1 MNKPIDPST
10 IGQPEPRKERRR
22 HQRTATGY
30 LPEKDEGGKEIW
42 PRGDE
47 AAWKSG
53 LRGVDTD
60 LGAIT
65 KSIVGHVQTTIARRA
80 YNIDEEG
87 MYRAISYSV
96 RDDLIVNWNDT
107 QMLYTKKSPKRAY
120 YLSLE
125 FLMGRTLDNAL
136 LNLGLKENYRKA
148 ATTLGFED
156 FEELVESERDAAL
169 GNGGLGRLAACYID
183 SGTTC
188 ELPLWGY
195 GLRYHYGMFWQQI
208 STDGSQVEAPDP
220 WLNHANPWE
229 VHRPDVT
236 YLIRFYGHAERYG
249 DKKAIWSGGQEV
261 LAVAYDVPIPGSY
274 TRNTNN
280 LRLWDAKPKRGF
292 DLNSFNAGDY
302 EKAVESSNSAEA
314 LTRVLYPNDNHMVG
328 KELRLKQ
335 QYFWVAASL
344 ADIIRRFKQLD
355 EPWAKFPE
363 YVAVQLN
370 DTHPTIA
377 VPELMRIFVD
387 EEDIPWNEAWEITQ
401 KVFCYTNHTVLPE
414 ALEKWAV
421 PLFQHLLPRHLQII
435 FDLNLYDRRSTRG
448 CVHLLTTSN
457 VHVENSYKV
466 LAMANLAVIGSH
478 KVNGVAELHSELVK
492 TTILK
497 DFVDFYPDKFGNV
510 TNGITPRRWLDQCNP
525 GLSALI
531 TETLGGEKSEW
542 LKDLK
547 KLQGLL
553 AHAKDPV
560 FQKKWADV
568 KTQNKERLAHFIEQ
582 TLGVKLNTSAL
593 FDIQVKRIHEY
604 KRQSMNILGVI
615 HRYLTIKALSAEE
628 RKKIVPRVVLFG
640 GKAAPGYYMAKLVI
654 RLINNVAKVI
664 NADPDVQDI
673 LTVLFVPD
681 YSVSLAELLIP
692 ASDISEHIS
701 TAGTEASGTSNMKF
715 CLNGGLLLGTV
726 DGANIE
732 IAEEVGEENV
742 FFFGHLTPNG
752 TLPTLSELPLE
763 VFSAWISSAVEDLR
777 HNHQYRPVP
786 LQERCPALAVV
797 FDVIAQGRFG
807 DGHIYEPFLN
817 TIRTGDYY
825 LVSDDFDSYVE
836 AQRMVDEAYQDKA
849 AWAEKSITTTAR
861 MGKFSSDRA
870 IMNYADEY
878 WSIEPLKLE

>member
-1 MNKPIDPST
+1 MNKPLDPST
-10 IGQPEPRKERRR
+10 IGRPEPPKQPRR

-30 LPEKDEGGKEIW
+30 LPEKTEDGKEIW
-42 PRGDE
+42 PKGDE

-53 LRGVDTD
+53 LRGVETGVED
-60 LGAIT
+60 IT
-65 KSIVGHVQTTIARRA
+65 KSIVGHVQTTLARQA

-87 MYRAISYSV
+87 AYRAIAYSV

-107 QMLYTKKSPKRAY
+107 QMLYTRKAPKRAY

-136 LNLGLKENYRKA
+136 LNLGLKEDYETA
-148 ATTLGFED
+148 AKKLGFED
-156 FEELVESERDAAL
+156 FEELIESERDAAL
-169 GNGGLGRLAACYID
+169 GNGGRLAACYID
-183 SGTTC
+183 SGATC

-236 YLIRFYGHAERYG
+236 YPIRFYGHSERIG
-249 DKKAIWSGGQEV
+249 DNKAIWSGGQEV

-335 QYFWVAASL
+335 QYFWTAASL
-344 ADIIRRFKQLD
+344 ADITRRFKQLG
-355 EPWAKFPE
+355 EPFSKFHE
-363 YVAVQLN
+363 YVSIQLN
-370 DTHPTIA
+370 DTHPSIA
-377 VPELMRIFVD
+377 VPELMRILVD
-387 EEDIPWNEAWEITQ
+387 EEDIPWNDAWEITQ
-401 KVFCYTNHTVLPE
+401 KVFGYTNHTVLPE
-414 ALEKWAV
+414 ALEKWPV

-435 FDLNLYDRRSTRG
+435 FDLL
-448 CVHLLTTSN
+448 
-457 VHVENSYKV
+457 V
-466 LAMANLAVIGSH
+466 LASMAYLAVIGSH

-497 DFVDFYPDKFGNV
+497 DFVDFYGPSKFGNV

-531 TETLGGEKSEW
+531 TETLGGDKTKW
-542 LKDLK
+542 LKDLT

-553 AHAKDPV
+553 PHADDPA

-568 KTQNKERLAHFIEQ
+568 KLRNKQRLSQFIEQ
-582 TLGVKLNTSAL
+582 TMGVKLNTSAL
-593 FDIQVKRIHEY
+593 FDVQVKRLHEY

-615 HRYLTIKALSAEE
+615 HRYLTIKALSVEE
-628 RKKIVPRVVLFG
+628 RKKVVPRVVLFG

-664 NADPDVQDI
+664 NTDPEVQDV

-742 FFFGHLTPNG
+742 FFFGHLTPN
-752 TLPTLSELPLE
+752 
-763 VFSAWISSAVEDLR
+763 VEDLR
-777 HNHQYRPVP
+777 YNHRYRPVP
-786 LQERCPALAVV
+786 LEQRSPALAVV
-797 FDVIAQGRFG
+797 VDVIAQGRFG
-807 DGHIYEPFLN
+807 DGSIYEPFLN

-825 LVSDDFDSYVE
+825 LVSDDFDSYLE
-836 AQRMVDEAYQDKA
+836 AQRMVDLAYQDTASWVK
-849 AWAEKSITTTAR
+849 KSITTTAR

-870 IMNYADEY
+870 ILNYAEEY
-878 WSIEPLKLE
+878 WNIEPLKLE

>member
-1 MNKPIDPST
+1 MNKPLDPAT
-10 IGQPEPRKERRR
+10 IGQPERPKQPRR

-30 LPEKDEGGKEIW
+30 LPEKDEEGKEVW

-47 AAWKSG
+47 SAWKSG
-53 LRGVDTD
+53 LRAVETD
-60 LGAIT
+60 EDSIT
-65 KSIVGHVQTTIARRA
+65 KSIVHHVQTTIARQA

-87 MYRAISYSV
+87 AYRAIAYSV

-107 QMLYTKKSPKRAY
+107 QMLYTRKAPKRAY

-136 LNLGLKENYRKA
+136 LNLGLKKNYEQAARK
-148 ATTLGFED
+148 LGFED
-156 FEELVESERDAAL
+156 FEELVEAERDAAL

-183 SGTTC
+183 SGATC

-229 VHRPDVT
+229 VHRPDVN
-236 YLIRFYGHAERYG
+236 YLVRFYGHAERIG
-249 DKKAIWSGGQEV
+249 DSKAVWSGGQEV
-261 LAVAYDVPIPGSY
+261 MAVAYDVPIPGSY

-335 QYFWVAASL
+335 QYFWTAASL
-344 ADIIRRFKQLD
+344 ADITRRFKQLG
-355 EPWAKFPE
+355 EPFSKFHE
-363 YVAVQLN
+363 YVAIQLN

-387 EEDIPWNEAWEITQ
+387 EEDIPWEEAWEMTQ
-401 KVFCYTNHTVLPE
+401 KVFGYTNHTVLPE
-414 ALEKWAV
+414 ALEKWPV

-435 FDLNLYDRRSTRG
+435 YDLNHSFLQAVEKKWPNDRDRLTRMSLIQEG
-448 CVHLLTTSN
+448 FPQ
-457 VHVENSYKV
+457 YIR
-466 LAMANLAVIGSH
+466 MAFLAVIGSH

-497 DFVDFYPDKFGNV
+497 DFVDFYGPSKFGNV

-525 GLSALI
+525 GLSSLI
-531 TETLGGEKSEW
+531 TETLGGDKTKW
-542 LKDLK
+542 LKDLS
-547 KLQGLL
+547 KLEGLL
-553 AHAKDPV
+553 AHIDDPV
-560 FQKKWADV
+560 FQKKWAEV
-568 KTQNKERLAHFIEQ
+568 KLQNKQRLAQFLEQ
-582 TLGVKLNTSAL
+582 TMGVKLNASAL
-593 FDIQVKRIHEY
+593 FDVQVKRLHEY

-615 HRYLTIKALSAEE
+615 HRYLTIKALSVEE
-628 RKKIVPRVVLFG
+628 RAKAVPRVVLFG

-664 NADPDVQDI
+664 NADPDVQGI

-742 FFFGHLTPNG
+742 FFFGHLTPN
-752 TLPTLSELPLE
+752 
-763 VFSAWISSAVEDLR
+763 VEDLR
-777 HNHQYRPVP
+777 YNHQYHPTS
-786 LQERCPALAVV
+786 LEERSPALAVV
-797 FDVIAQGRFG
+797 CKVIAEGRFG
-807 DGHIYEPFLN
+807 DGSIYEPFLN

-825 LVSDDFDSYVE
+825 LVSDDFDSYLE
-836 AQRMVDEAYQDKA
+836 AQKMVDAAYKDQVSWVK
-849 AWAEKSITTTAR
+849 KSITTTAK

-870 IMNYADEY
+870 IMNYAEEY
-878 WSIEPLKLE
+878 WNIEPIKLK

>member
-1 MNKPIDPST
+1 MEQLNLLAPQLLFRLSNPIFIMNKPLDPAT
-10 IGQPEPRKERRR
+10 IGQPEPPKQPRR

-30 LPEKDEGGKEIW
+30 LPEKTEDGKEACLNVW
-42 PRGDE
+42 PRGE
-47 AAWKSG
+47 EGAWKSG
-53 LRGVDTD
+53 LRAVETDDTS
-60 LGAIT
+60 IT
-65 KSIVGHVQTTIARRA
+65 KSIVHHVQTTIARQA

-87 MYRAISYSV
+87 AYRAIAYSV
-96 RDDLIVNWNDT
+96 RDNLIVNWNDT
-107 QMLYTKKSPKRAY
+107 QMLYTRKAPKRAY

-136 LNLGLKENYRKA
+136 LNLGLKENYQHA
-148 ATTLGFED
+148 AKKLGFED

-183 SGTTC
+183 SGATC

-229 VHRPDVT
+229 VHRPDVS
-236 YLIRFYGHAERYG
+236 YLVRFYGHAERIG
-249 DKKAIWSGGQEV
+249 DSKAIWSGGQEV
-261 LAVAYDVPIPGSY
+261 MAVAYDVPIPGSY

-335 QYFWVAASL
+335 QYFWTAANVA
-344 ADIIRRFKQLD
+344 I
-355 EPWAKFPE
+355 
-363 YVAVQLN
+363 QLN

-387 EEDIPWNEAWEITQ
+387 EEDIPWDEAWEITQ
-401 KVFCYTNHTVLPE
+401 KVFGYTNHTVLPE
-414 ALEKWAV
+414 ALEKWPV

-435 FDLNLYDRRSTRG
+435 FDLNHSFLQAVEKKWPNDRDRLTRMSLIQEG
-448 CVHLLTTSN
+448 FPQN
-457 VHVENSYKV
+457 IR
-466 LAMANLAVIGSH
+466 MAFLAVIGSH

-497 DFVDFYPDKFGNV
+497 DFVDFYGPSKFGNV

-525 GLSALI
+525 GLSSLI
-531 TETLGGEKSEW
+531 TETLGGAKTKW
-542 LKDLK
+542 LKDLS
-547 KLQGLL
+547 KLEGLL
-553 AHAKDPV
+553 AHIDDPA

-568 KTQNKERLAHFIEQ
+568 KLQNKQRLAQFIEQ
-582 TLGVKLNTSAL
+582 TMGVKLNPSAL
-593 FDIQVKRIHEY
+593 FDVQVKRLHEY
-604 KRQSMNILGVI
+604 KRQSLNILGVI
-615 HRYLTIKALSAEE
+615 HRYLTIKSLSAEE
-628 RKKIVPRVVLFG
+628 RGKVVPRVVLFG

-664 NADPDVQDI
+664 NADPDTQGI

-742 FFFGHLTPNG
+742 FFFGHLTPN
-752 TLPTLSELPLE
+752 
-763 VFSAWISSAVEDLR
+763 VEDLR
-777 HNHQYRPVP
+777 YNHQYHPTS
-786 LQERCPALAVV
+786 LEERSPALAVV
-797 FDVIAQGRFG
+797 CKVIAEGRFG
-807 DGHIYEPFLN
+807 DGSIYEPFLN

-825 LVSDDFDSYVE
+825 LVSDDFDSYLE
-836 AQRMVDEAYQDKA
+836 AQKMVDAAYQDKVS
-849 AWAEKSITTTAR
+849 WVKKSITTTAK

-870 IMNYADEY
+870 IMNYAEEY
-878 WSIEPLKLE
+878 WNIEPVKLN

>member
-1 MNKPIDPST
+1 MLILGPYL
-10 IGQPEPRKERRR
+10 
-22 HQRTATGY
+22 GY
-30 LPEKDEGGKEIW
+30 LPEKTEDGKEIW
-42 PRGDE
+42 PKGE
-47 AAWKSG
+47 EVAWKSG
-53 LRGVDTD
+53 LRGVEVEE
-60 LGAIT
+60 GAIT
-65 KSIVGHVQTTIARRA
+65 KSIVRHVQTTLARQA

-87 MYRAISYSV
+87 AYRAVAYSV

-107 QMLYTKKSPKRAY
+107 QMLYTRKAPKRAY

-136 LNLGLKENYRKA
+136 LNLGLKDKYQTA
-148 ATTLGFED
+148 AKKLGFED
-156 FEELVESERDAAL
+156 FEELIESERDAAL

-183 SGTTC
+183 SGATC

-236 YLIRFYGHAERYG
+236 YPVRFYGHAERIS
-249 DKKAIWSGGQEV
+249 DSKAIWSGGQEV

-302 EKAVESSNSAEA
+302 EKAVENSNSAEA

-335 QYFWVAASL
+335 QYFWTAASL
-344 ADIIRRFKQLD
+344 ADIIRRFKQLG
-355 EPWAKFPE
+355 EPFSKFHE
-363 YVAVQLN
+363 CKYHVAIQLN

-401 KVFCYTNHTVLPE
+401 KVFGYTNHTVLPE
-414 ALEKWAV
+414 ALEKWPV

-435 FDLNLYDRRSTRG
+435 FDLFIPPSRGEEVAARS
-448 CVHLLTTSN
+448 
-457 VHVENSYKV
+457 
-466 LAMANLAVIGSH
+466 MAYLAVIGSH

-497 DFVDFYPDKFGNV
+497 DFVDFYGPSKFGNV

-531 TETLGGEKSEW
+531 TETLGGEKTKW
-542 LKDLK
+542 LKDLT
-547 KLQGLL
+547 KLQGLI
-553 AHAKDPV
+553 AHSDDPE

-568 KTQNKERLAHFIEQ
+568 KMQNKQRLANFIEQ
-582 TLGVKLNTSAL
+582 TMGVKLNTSAL
-593 FDIQVKRIHEY
+593 FDVQVKRLHEY
-604 KRQSMNILGVI
+604 KRQSLNILGVI
-615 HRYLTIKALSAEE
+615 HRYLTIKALSVEE
-628 RKKIVPRVVLFG
+628 RKKVVPRVVLFG

-664 NADPDVQDI
+664 NADPELEGV

-742 FFFGHLTPNG
+742 FFFGHLTPN
-752 TLPTLSELPLE
+752 
-763 VFSAWISSAVEDLR
+763 VEDLR
-777 HNHQYRPVP
+777 YNHQYHPVP
-786 LQERCPALAVV
+786 LEKTSPALAVV
-797 FDVIAQGRFG
+797 VDVIAQGRFG
-807 DGHIYEPFLN
+807 DGSVYEPFLN

-825 LVSDDFDSYVE
+825 LVSDDFDSYLE
-836 AQRMVDEAYQDKA
+836 AQRLVDLAYQDKA
-849 AWAEKSITTTAR
+849 SWVKKSITTTAR

-870 IMNYADEY
+870 ILNYADEY
-878 WSIEPLKLE
+878 WNIEPLKLE

>member
-1 MNKPIDPST
+1 MNKPLDPST
-10 IGQPEPRKERRR
+10 IGRPEPPKQPRR

-30 LPEKDEGGKEIW
+30 LPEKTEDGKEIW
-42 PRGDE
+42 PKGDE

-53 LRGVDTD
+53 LRGVETGVED
-60 LGAIT
+60 IT
-65 KSIVGHVQTTIARRA
+65 KSIVGHVQTTLARQA

-87 MYRAISYSV
+87 AYRAIAYSV

-107 QMLYTKKSPKRAY
+107 QMLYTRKAPKRAY

-136 LNLGLKENYRKA
+136 LNLGLKEDYETA
-148 ATTLGFED
+148 AKKLGFED
-156 FEELVESERDAAL
+156 FEELIESERDAAL

-183 SGTTC
+183 SGATC

-236 YLIRFYGHAERYG
+236 YPIRFYGHSERIG
-249 DKKAIWSGGQEV
+249 DNKAIWSGGQEV

-335 QYFWVAASL
+335 QYFWTAASL
-344 ADIIRRFKQLD
+344 ADITRRFKQLG
-355 EPWAKFPE
+355 EPFSKFHE
-363 YVAVQLN
+363 YVSIQLN
-370 DTHPTIA
+370 DTHPSIA
-377 VPELMRIFVD
+377 VPELMRILVD
-387 EEDIPWNEAWEITQ
+387 EEDIPWNDAWEITQ
-401 KVFCYTNHTVLPE
+401 KVFGYTNHTVLPE
-414 ALEKWAV
+414 ALEKWPV

-435 FDLNLYDRRSTRG
+435 FDLL
-448 CVHLLTTSN
+448 
-457 VHVENSYKV
+457 V
-466 LAMANLAVIGSH
+466 LASMAYLAVIGSH

-497 DFVDFYPDKFGNV
+497 DFVDFYGPSKFGNV

-531 TETLGGEKSEW
+531 TETLGGDKTKW
-542 LKDLK
+542 LKDLT

-553 AHAKDPV
+553 PHADDPA

-568 KTQNKERLAHFIEQ
+568 KLRNKQRLSQFIEQ
-582 TLGVKLNTSAL
+582 TMGVKLNTSAL
-593 FDIQVKRIHEY
+593 FDVQVKRLHEY

-615 HRYLTIKALSAEE
+615 HRYLTIKALSVEE
-628 RKKIVPRVVLFG
+628 RKKVVPRVVLFG

-664 NADPDVQDI
+664 NTDPEVQDV

-742 FFFGHLTPNG
+742 FFFGHLTPN
-752 TLPTLSELPLE
+752 
-763 VFSAWISSAVEDLR
+763 VEDLR
-777 HNHQYRPVP
+777 YNHRYRPVP
-786 LQERCPALAVV
+786 LEQRSPALAVV
-797 FDVIAQGRFG
+797 VDVIAQGRFG
-807 DGHIYEPFLN
+807 DGSIYEPFLN

-825 LVSDDFDSYVE
+825 LVSDDFDSYLE
-836 AQRMVDEAYQDKA
+836 AQRMVDLAYQDTASWVK
-849 AWAEKSITTTAR
+849 KSITTTAR

-870 IMNYADEY
+870 ILNYAEEY
-878 WSIEPLKLE
+878 WNIEPLKLE

>member
-1 MNKPIDPST
+1 MS
-10 IGQPEPRKERRR
+10 
-22 HQRTATGY
+22 Y
-30 LPEKDEGGKEIW
+30 LPEKTEDGKEVW

-47 AAWKSG
+47 KVWKAG
-53 LRGVDTD
+53 LRGVETH
-60 LGAIT
+60 LGAIE
-65 KSIVGHVQTTIARRA
+65 KSIVHHVQTTIARQP

-87 MYRAISYSV
+87 TYRAMAHSV

-107 QMLYTKKSPKRAY
+107 QMHYTRKAPKRAY
-120 YLSLE
+120 YFSLE

-136 LNLGLKENYRKA
+136 LNLGLKDQYRKA
-148 ATTLGFED
+148 TNKLGFED
-156 FEELVESERDAAL
+156 FEELIECERDAAL

-183 SGTTC
+183 SSSTC

-208 STDGSQVEAPDP
+208 STDGSQIEAPDP

-229 VHRPDVT
+229 VHRPDVN
-236 YLIRFYGHAERYG
+236 YPVRFYGHAERLEHG
-249 DKKAIWSGGQEV
+249 KAVWSGGQEV
-261 LAVAYDVPIPGSY
+261 VAVAYDVPIPGSY

-335 QYFWVAASL
+335 QYFWTAASL
-344 ADIIRRFKQLD
+344 ADVVRRFKQLG
-355 EPWAKFPE
+355 EPFSKFNE
-363 YVAVQLN
+363 YVAIQLN
-370 DTHPTIA
+370 DTHPTMSI
-377 VPELMRIFVD
+377 PELMRIFVD
-387 EEDIPWNEAWEITQ
+387 EEDIPWDEAWAIVQ

-414 ALEKWAV
+414 ALEKWPV
-421 PLFQHLLPRHLQII
+421 PLIQHLLPRHLQII
-435 FDLNLYDRRSTRG
+435 FDLPQQTPRDPPLLFQLNANLKPLIIQDILARSAVQKKWPEDRDR
-448 CVHLLTTSN
+448 
-457 VHVENSYKV
+457 
-466 LAMANLAVIGSH
+466 LARMSLVQEGYPQYIRMAFLAVIGSH

-497 DFVDFYPDKFGNV
+497 DFVEFFGPSKFGNV

-525 GLSALI
+525 ELSALI
-531 TETLGGEKSEW
+531 THTLGGDKTKW
-542 LKDLK
+542 LKDLS
-547 KLQGLL
+547 KLEGLL
-553 AHAKDPV
+553 KHVDEKS
-560 FQKKWADV
+560 FQKKWMDV
-568 KTQNKERLAHFIEQ
+568 KLANKKKLAHFLEQ
-582 TLGVKLNTSAL
+582 TMGVKVNTAAL
-593 FDIQVKRIHEY
+593 FDVQVKRIHEY
-604 KRQSMNILGVI
+604 KRQSMNILGVV
-615 HRYLTIKALSAEE
+615 HRYLTIKALSPAE
-628 RKKIVPRVVLFG
+628 RKKVVPRVVLFG

-664 NADPDVQDI
+664 NADPDVKDI

-742 FFFGHLTPNG
+742 FFFGHLTP
-752 TLPTLSELPLE
+752 
-763 VFSAWISSAVEDLR
+763 AVEDLR
-777 HNHQYRPVP
+777 HAHQYNSLSLEQRS
-786 LQERCPALAVV
+786 PALAVV
-797 FDVIAQGRFG
+797 VKVIAEGRFG
-807 DGHIYEPFLN
+807 DGGVYEPFLN

-825 LVSDDFDSYVE
+825 LVSDDFDSYIE
-836 AQRMVDEAYQDKA
+836 AQRMVDLAYEDKA
-849 AWAEKSITTTAR
+849 AWVKKSITTTAK

-870 IMNYADEY
+870 IMNYAEEY
-878 WSIEPLKLE
+878 WNIEPLKLA

>member
-1 MNKPIDPST
+1 MSSDTKITTPRTPVDPTKIGLPEVKP
-10 IGQPEPRKERRR
+10 QPRR

-30 LPEKDEGGKEIW
+30 LPEKTIEGKEIW

-53 LRGVDTD
+53 LRGVETD
-60 LGAIT
+60 VEPIT
-65 KSIVGHVQTTIARRA
+65 KSIVHHVQTTIARQA
-80 YNIDEEG
+80 YNIDDEG
-87 MYRAISYSV
+87 AYRAMAYSV
-96 RDDLIVNWNDT
+96 RDDLIINWNDT
-107 QMLYTKKSPKRAY
+107 QMTYTRKAPKRAY

-136 LNLGLKENYRKA
+136 LNLGLKDQYKESIGK
-148 ATTLGFED
+148 LGFED
-156 FEELVESERDAAL
+156 FEELIECERDAAL
-169 GNGGLGRLAACYID
+169 GNGGLGRLAACYVD
-183 SGTTC
+183 SSATC

-208 STDGSQVEAPDP
+208 STDGSQIEAPDP
-220 WLNHANPWE
+220 WLNHSNPWE
-229 VHRPDVT
+229 VHRPDVS
-236 YLIRFYGHAERYG
+236 YPIRFYGHAERLERG
-249 DKKAIWSGGQEV
+249 KAVWSGGQEV
-261 LAVAYDVPIPGSY
+261 VAVAYDVPIPGSY

-335 QYFWVAASL
+335 QYFWCAASL
-344 ADIIRRFKQLD
+344 ADIVRRFKQLA
-355 EPWAKFPE
+355 EGFEKFPE
-363 YVAVQLN
+363 YVAIQLN
-370 DTHPTIA
+370 DTHPTMA

-387 EEDIPWNEAWEITQ
+387 EEDIPWDKAWAIVQ
-401 KVFCYTNHTVLPE
+401 KVFAYTNHTVLPE
-414 ALEKWAV
+414 ALERWPV

-435 FDLNLYDRRSTRG
+435 FDLNLSFLNAVEKKFPGDRERLRRMSLVQEGYPQYIR
-448 CVHLLTTSN
+448 
-457 VHVENSYKV
+457 
-466 LAMANLAVIGSH
+466 MAFLAVIGSH

-492 TTILK
+492 TTILQ
-497 DFVDFYPDKFGNV
+497 DFVEFYGPSKFGNV

-525 GLSALI
+525 GLSKLI
-531 TETLGGEKSEW
+531 TETLGGEKTKW
-542 LKDLK
+542 LKDLTQ
-547 KLQGLL
+547 LEGLL
-553 AHAKDPV
+553 KHVEDPA
-560 FQKKWADV
+560 FRKKWHVV
-568 KTQNKERLAHFIEQ
+568 KKENKERLAHFIE
-582 TLGVKLNTSAL
+582 TTMGVKLNTEAL
-593 FDIQVKRIHEY
+593 FDVQVKRLHEY
-604 KRQSMNILGVI
+604 KRQSLNILGVV
-615 HRYLTIKALSAEE
+615 HRYLTIKAMTPEE
-628 RKKIVPRVVLFG
+628 RKKVVPRVILFG

-664 NADPDVQDI
+664 NADPDLHNI

-742 FFFGHLTPNG
+742 FFFGHLTP
-752 TLPTLSELPLE
+752 
-763 VFSAWISSAVEDLR
+763 AVEDLR
-777 HNHQYRPVP
+777 HAHQYKPRP
-786 LQERCPALAVV
+786 LEERSAALAVV
-797 FDVIAQGRFG
+797 VGVIAEGIFG

-825 LVSDDFDSYVE
+825 LVSDDFDSYLE
-836 AQRMVDEAYQDKA
+836 AQKLVDLAYVDQDSWCK
-849 AWAEKSITTTAR
+849 KSIITVAK

-870 IMNYADEY
+870 IMNYAEEY
-878 WSIEPLKLE
+878 WNIEPVKVV